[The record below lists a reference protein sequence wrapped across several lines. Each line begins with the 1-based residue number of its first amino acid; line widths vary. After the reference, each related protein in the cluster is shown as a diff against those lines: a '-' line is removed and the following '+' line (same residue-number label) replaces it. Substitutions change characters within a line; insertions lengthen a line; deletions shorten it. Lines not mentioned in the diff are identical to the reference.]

1 LFIHFYTAISSNPR
15 KKNMKTLPIITSGLV
30 ASTLLI
36 SLTLNTAN
44 ADSDD
49 KHHDKTR
56 VIKAE
61 IATGPNMYLDRPIRD
76 HGIVQGIP
84 MGTLGFAELGE
95 YNPGANEALPL
106 TSETSDDAVLA
117 TFLDPNFIRAIGFD
131 PNDLNPEVLNV
142 PLQKVA
148 TLSQRLGP
156 NGMPIVERTELPA
169 MEQSFPYQPSIAG
182 PNKEITLGDWKKAR
196 GKAIIKCNDDSSSIE
211 LRMKHLIPNRV
222 YTVWSANAGSQIG
235 PFNQPLAGAPSAV
248 TSDEKGN
255 ARFKRELNFCPLEA
269 VAEAQAQMM
278 WIMVVLHTDHMAY
291 GGVFA
296 PNTDSLFGGT
306 VAHVHL
312 HFPLLGT
319 PVE

>member
-1 LFIHFYTAISSNPR
+1 
-15 KKNMKTLPIITSGLV
+15 MKTLPIKSSSLV

-36 SLTLNTAN
+36 SLTLNIAN
-44 ADSDD
+44 ADNKDN
-49 KHHDKTR
+49 HHEKTR

-61 IATGPNMYLDRPIRD
+61 LATGANMYLDQPIRD
-76 HGIVQGIP
+76 HGVVQGIP
-84 MGTLGFAELGE
+84 MGTLGFSELGE
-95 YNPGANEALPL
+95 YNPGMDEAIPL
-106 TSETSDDAVLA
+106 TQDTPDNAVLA
-117 TFLDPNFIRAIGFD
+117 TFLDPNFVSFIGFD
-131 PNDLNPEVLNV
+131 PNDLNPDVLNV

-148 TLSQRLGP
+148 TLSQRLGA
-156 NGMPIVERTELPA
+156 NGLPIVERTQLPA
-169 MEQSFPYQPSIAG
+169 MHQSLPFQPSIAG

-196 GKAIIKCNDDSSSIE
+196 GKAIIKCDDDTNSIE
-211 LRMKHLIPNRV
+211 LRMKYLIPNRI
-222 YTVWSANAGSQIG
+222 YTVWSANASSYIG

-269 VAEAQAQMM
+269 EEIAQTQMM
-278 WIMVVLHTDHMAY
+278 WIMMVLHTDHMTY

-296 PNTDSLFGGT
+296 PNSDSLFGGT

-312 HFPLLGT
+312 HFPLLGL